1 MGNSINSIKVIWQN
15 YVIDTQVSIVFP
27 FLKNIL

>member
-15 YVIDTQVSIVFP
+15 YGIDTQVSIVFP
-27 FLKNIL
+27 FLKTIL